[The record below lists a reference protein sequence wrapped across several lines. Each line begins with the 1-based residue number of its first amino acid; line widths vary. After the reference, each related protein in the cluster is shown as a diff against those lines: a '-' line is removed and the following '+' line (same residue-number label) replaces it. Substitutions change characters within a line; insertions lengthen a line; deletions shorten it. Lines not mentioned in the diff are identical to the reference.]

1 MRLLFLTLMVNQVMF
16 GDELSQLVKDNLHL
30 DFTGSTEENGA
41 NCKIVEQNVF
51 LCRGTSR

>member
-41 NCKIVEQNVF
+41 NCKIVDVF